1 MGWRRV
7 ELMKNSGFSLIE
19 LLVAIVIGGIVI
31 SAAYM
36 LFTSNQRTYIIQ
48 DELVNIQQTIRP
60 AAEYI
65 SRHIRVAG
73 LDPEQVGIFGIRD
86 ATNGT
91 IEFSFDR
98 VEDLSGTHLPG
109 VLEPTDE
116 IKAFRVLNSELQEMD
131 QDTNTWETIAENVEV
146 LNFVYL
152 NSNGNVIADPATNRG
167 AIRTV
172 EISIVGVSRNPV
184 TRYTN
189 TTSYVNLQGVEILP
203 PQNDNFVRM
212 MFSETVQCR
221 NLGL

>member
-1 MGWRRV
+1 
-7 ELMKNSGFSLIE
+7 LKKKSGFSLVE
-19 LLVAIVIGGIVI
+19 LLVAIVVGGIII

-36 LFTSNQRTYIIQ
+36 LFISNQRTYIIQ

-60 AAEYI
+60 AAEYMG
-65 SRHIRVAG
+65 RYIRIAG
-73 LDPEQVGIFGIRD
+73 LDPEQTNNFGITN
-86 ATNGT
+86 ATNET

-98 VEDLSGTHLPG
+98 LDSGLVG
-109 VLEPTDE
+109 VFEPTNE
-116 IKAFRVLNSELQEMD
+116 RKQFRALNGQLQEMD
-131 QDTNTWETIAENVEV
+131 QATNAWVAIAENVEV

-152 NSNGNVIADPATNRG
+152 NSNGNVITNPSANLA

-184 TRYTN
+184 PRYTN
-189 TTSYVNLQGVEILP
+189 TISYVNLQGTEILA

>member
-1 MGWRRV
+1 M
-7 ELMKNSGFSLIE
+7 MKDSGFSLIE
-19 LLVAIVIGGIVI
+19 LLVAIVIGGIII

-36 LFTSNQRTYIIQ
+36 LFISNQRTYIIQ
-48 DELVNIQQTIRP
+48 DELVSIQQTIRP

-65 SRHIRVAG
+65 SRHIRIAG
-73 LDPEQVGIFGIRD
+73 LDPEQTGLFGITD

-98 VEDLSGTHLPG
+98 VDTGLVG
-109 VLEPTDE
+109 VREPAFE
-116 IKAFRVLNSELQEMD
+116 IKEFQVLNGQLQEMD
-131 QDTNTWETIAENVEV
+131 QATNTWETIAENVQA

-152 NSNGNVIADPATNRG
+152 NSNGNVIANPAANLG

-172 EISIVGVSRNPV
+172 EISIIGVSRNPV
-184 TRYTN
+184 PRHTDTN
-189 TTSYVNLQGVEILP
+189 SYVNLQGNEILP

>member
-1 MGWRRV
+1 MGWWRV
-7 ELMKNSGFSLIE
+7 ELKKKSGFSLVE
-19 LLVAIVIGGIVI
+19 LLVAIVVGGIII

-36 LFTSNQRTYIIQ
+36 LFISNQRTYIIQ

-60 AAEYI
+60 AAEYMG
-65 SRHIRVAG
+65 RYIRIAG
-73 LDPEQVGIFGIRD
+73 LDPEQTNNFGITN
-86 ATNGT
+86 ATNET

-98 VEDLSGTHLPG
+98 LDSGLVG
-109 VLEPTDE
+109 VFEPTNE
-116 IKAFRVLNSELQEMD
+116 RKQFRALNGQLQEMD
-131 QDTNTWETIAENVEV
+131 QATNAWVAIAENVEV

-152 NSNGNVIADPATNRG
+152 NSNGNVITNPSANLA

-184 TRYTN
+184 PRYTN
-189 TTSYVNLQGVEILP
+189 TISYVNLQGTEILA

>member
-1 MGWRRV
+1 
-7 ELMKNSGFSLIE
+7 MKKKSGFSLVE
-19 LLVAIVIGGIVI
+19 LLVAIVVGGIII

-36 LFTSNQRTYIIQ
+36 LFISNQRTYIIQ

-60 AAEYI
+60 AAEYMG
-65 SRHIRVAG
+65 RYIRIAG
-73 LDPEQVGIFGIRD
+73 LDPEQTNNFGITN
-86 ATNGT
+86 ATNET

-98 VEDLSGTHLPG
+98 LDSGLVG
-109 VLEPTDE
+109 VFEPTNE
-116 IKAFRVLNSELQEMD
+116 RKQFRALNGQLQEMD
-131 QDTNTWETIAENVEV
+131 QATNAWVAIAENVEV

-152 NSNGNVIADPATNRG
+152 NSNGNVITNPSANLA

-184 TRYTN
+184 PRYTN
-189 TTSYVNLQGVEILP
+189 TISYVNLQGTEILA

>member
-1 MGWRRV
+1 MGRRRV
-7 ELMKNSGFSLIE
+7 ELKNNSGFSLVE
-19 LLVAIVIGGIVI
+19 LLVAIVVGGIII
-31 SAAYM
+31 SASYM
-36 LFTSNQRTYIIQ
+36 LFISNQRTYIIQ

-65 SRHIRVAG
+65 SRYIRIAG
-73 LDPEQVGIFGIRD
+73 LDPEQTNNFGIRD

-98 VEDLSGTHLPG
+98 LDRGLVG
-109 VLEPTDE
+109 VLELTNE
-116 IKAFRVLNSELQEMD
+116 VKHFRAQNGQLEEED
-131 QDTNTWETIAENVEV
+131 QATNTWVAIAENVEA

-152 NSNGNVIADPATNRG
+152 DGAGNVIANPAANLG

-172 EISIVGVSRNPV
+172 EISIIGVSRNPV
-184 TRYTN
+184 PRYTN
-189 TTSYVNLQGVEILP
+189 DNAYVNLQGTEILP

>member
-1 MGWRRV
+1 
-7 ELMKNSGFSLIE
+7 MKNSGFSLVE
-19 LLVAIVIGGIVI
+19 LLVAIVVGGIII

-36 LFTSNQRTYIIQ
+36 LFISNQRTYIIQ

-65 SRHIRVAG
+65 SRHIRIAG
-73 LDPEQVGIFGIRD
+73 LDPAQTNNFGITD
-86 ATNGT
+86 ATNGS

-98 VEDLSGTHLPG
+98 LDRGLVG

-116 IKAFRVLNSELQEMD
+116 VKEFRALNGQLQEVD
-131 QDTNTWETIAENVEV
+131 QATGTWVDIAENIEI

-152 NSNGNVIADPATNRG
+152 NSNGNVIANPAANLG

-184 TRYTN
+184 PRYTN
-189 TTSYVNLQGVEILP
+189 TNSFVNLQGTEILP

-221 NLGL
+221 NIGL